1 VENYLP
7 ATMIIDRLEFL
18 TDSPL
23 STKLETKYRISSRM
37 KKRLIIDCIPSEI
50 GELQIKGLEDF

>member
-1 VENYLP
+1 
-7 ATMIIDRLEFL
+7 MIIDRLEFL